1 MRETDEATELLYVI
15 RSLEILMSSGIGL
28 EAAIHSIGKGGHG
41 VVSEDFAL
49 IMGNVGKGKTMEDEL
64 RRAMTRSKY
73 AGYKKMLN
81 TLLNNVISDTNVIT
95 TLKTQG
101 EREEE
106 LRTEKVEKYIEDLA
120 GMPESLLTFGMLGP
134 IILSLLG
141 LFPQLMGDAGA
152 AIGMTMDQGMVNS
165 IVTMGLFIT
174 LLGMVLV
181 GLKAHLKDPGL

>member
-1 MRETDEATELLYVI
+1 MRSVDEATELLYVI

-41 VVSEDFAL
+41 IISEDFAL
-49 IMGNVGKGKTMEDEL
+49 IMTNVGKGKTLEDEL
-64 RRAMTRSKY
+64 RRAMSKSKY
-73 AGYKKMLN
+73 EGYKKVLN
-81 TLLNNVISDTNVIT
+81 TMLNNVISDTNIIT

-134 IILSLLG
+134 IILSIVG

-152 AIGMTMDQGMVNS
+152 AIGMSLDQGMVNS
-165 IVTMGLFIT
+165 IVSMGLFLT
-174 LLGMVLV
+174 LAGMVMV
-181 GLKAHLKDPGL
+181 GLKAHFKDPGL

>member
-1 MRETDEATELLYVI
+1 MRSVDEATELLYVI

-41 VVSEDFAL
+41 IISEDFAL
-49 IMGNVGKGKTMEDEL
+49 IMTNVGKGKTLEDEL
-64 RRAMTRSKY
+64 RRAMSKSKY
-73 AGYKKMLN
+73 EGYKKVLN
-81 TLLNNVISDTNVIT
+81 TMLNNVISDTNIIT

-134 IILSLLG
+134 IILSIVG

-152 AIGMTMDQGMVNS
+152 AIGMTLDQGMVNS
-165 IVTMGLFIT
+165 IVSMGLFLT
-174 LLGMVLV
+174 LAGMVMV
-181 GLKAHLKDPGL
+181 GLKAHFKDPGL

>member
-1 MRETDEATELLYVI
+1 MRSVDEATELLYVI

-41 VVSEDFAL
+41 IISEDFAL
-49 IMGNVGKGKTMEDEL
+49 IMTNVGKGKTLEDEL
-64 RRAMTRSKY
+64 RRAMSKSKY
-73 AGYKKMLN
+73 EGYKKVLN
-81 TLLNNVISDTNVIT
+81 TMLNNVISDTNIIT

-134 IILSLLG
+134 IILSIVG

-152 AIGMTMDQGMVNS
+152 AIGMSLDQGMVNS
-165 IVTMGLFIT
+165 IVSMGLFLT
-174 LLGMVLV
+174 LAGMIMV
-181 GLKAHLKDPGL
+181 GLKAHFKDPGL